1 MALNFEA
8 TKKQANAK
16 AQKRAQERMARKV
29 ERKAA
34 NKKKAPRRQIV
45 VRYAEDGT
53 KIGDDGYLM
62 TAARNRLHQ
71 TYNVVFVWMVVTF
84 LAAAV
89 CIIQSFFQNQT
100 ITDWE
105 LVWIGGN
112 MFNGFTVAGLL
123 RVEALFLLFLTAL
136 CLFTNM
142 KGMAWMYDGADK
154 KPVQITFLLMLI
166 PSAVYFV
173 AVLLLVGIP
182 EPASVVT
189 MILAL
194 LIYKF
199 VPAVEAER
207 PTLKK
212 VPVART
218 VIKK

>member
-1 MALNFEA
+1 MARNLEA
-8 TKKQANAK
+8 AKKQANAK
-16 AQKRAQERMARKV
+16 AHKRAQERMARRA

-62 TAARNRLHQ
+62 TPARNRLHQ

-84 LAAAV
+84 FAAAV
-89 CIIQSFFQNQT
+89 CIVQSFFQNQT

-112 MFNGFTVAGLL
+112 MFNGFTVASLL

-142 KGMAWMYDGADK
+142 KGMAWMYDGGDK
-154 KPVQITFLLMLI
+154 RPVQIAFLLLLV
-166 PSAVYFV
+166 PSAIYFV
-173 AVLLLVGIP
+173 AMLILVGIP
-182 EPASVVT
+182 EPASVIS

-194 LIYKF
+194 FIFKF
-199 VPAVEAER
+199 VPAVENER
-207 PTLKK
+207 PSLKK

-218 VIKK
+218 VIKR